1 MGPLDPS
8 NPNFPVYVALMEG
21 KDSSSIPKTSRA
33 GFGLIL
39 AMVVATLAFGV
50 VLVLVII

>member
-21 KDSSSIPKTSRA
+21 KDSSSVPKTSQA

-39 AMVVATLAFGV
+39 AMVVAVLAFGAVIAFV
-50 VLVLVII
+50 VF

>member
-21 KDSSSIPKTSRA
+21 RSPSSVPKTSRA
-33 GFGLIL
+33 GFGLLL
-39 AMVVATLAFGV
+39 AMVVAVFAFGA
-50 VLVLVII
+50 VIAFVIL